1 MSRKQADTIDT
12 IEIVTN
18 PEFARGLAEV
28 RAGLPFNPDEDFVGL
43 RARQVLRVHR
53 PARHAVVHRRPA
65 EPASTQARRRGVLAK
80 AVDMKKRQAWSH

>member
-28 RAGLPFNPDEDFVGL
+28 RAGLPFNPDDETRGTTS
-43 RARQVLRVHR
+43 A
-53 PARHAVVHRRPA
+53 AG
-65 EPASTQARRRGVLAK
+65 ASGSSPRSACRCASAAG
-80 AVDMKKRQAWSH
+80 